1 MDDGVEPVEHEEG
14 ERRGAFYLARDGK
27 RVAELTYSRVNDRMV
42 IIDHT
47 EVDPTLG
54 GRGIGRRLLDAAVG
68 WARATGTRFKVV
80 CPYARAQF
88 ARDPSIRDVLG

>member
-68 WARATGTRFKVV
+68 WARATGTVR
-80 CPYARAQF
+80 ARSVDSGRPRLIGRSLA
-88 ARDPSIRDVLG
+88 